1 MRVQPKPM
9 KAARRAAKL
18 SKEPEP
24 EPTKTL
30 EPTKKAKK
38 TKNAKHK
45 RPKHS

>member
-18 SKEPEP
+18 SKEPKPEP
-24 EPTKTL
+24 ELTKTL

-38 TKNAKHK
+38 TKKVKSK
-45 RPKHS
+45 RQK